1 GALKIKIKSRSR
13 ATRFASWISAIDG
26 IRRIGATRS
35 GVFIALNP
43 LTAVICGTVLLDEPL
58 TMPMLLGGAIILL
71 GIYLCNKP
79 LARGRAMGI

>member
-1 GALKIKIKSRSR
+1 M
-13 ATRFASWISAIDG
+13 
-26 IRRIGATRS
+26 
-35 GVFIALNP
+35 FIALNP